1 MFRITQNLFV
11 AGQLVGTLMRQVLAG
26 RKTPQRFAPRLRT
39 VSA

>member
-11 AGQLVGTLMRQVLAG
+11 AGPLVGTLMRQVLPG
-26 RKTPQRFAPRLRT
+26 RKTPQRLDAELRT